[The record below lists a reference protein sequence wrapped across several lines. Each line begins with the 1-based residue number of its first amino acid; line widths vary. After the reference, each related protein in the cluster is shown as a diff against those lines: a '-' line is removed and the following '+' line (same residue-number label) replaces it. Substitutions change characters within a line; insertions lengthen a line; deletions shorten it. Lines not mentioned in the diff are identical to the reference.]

1 MDIITG
7 QRTFCLGLSAL
18 GPVAGVA
25 DVVDIPFVDTAGNF
39 IKCNY
44 FKVTV
49 SIGLAT
55 AKGAFIAELS
65 GVSMEGDMVSNGLS
79 ALNTAVPASGICG
92 VGSTYAGLGTSDALW
107 HGSNGQVCTGIRL
120 QVLPITGTNVTALV
134 EYGNL
139 LPYNILRSDSYDA
152 GA

>member
-7 QRTFCLGLSAL
+7 QRTFCIGLSGL
-18 GPVAGVA
+18 GSVAGA
-25 DVVDIPFVDTAGNF
+25 PDIVDIPFVDTAGNV
-39 IKCNY
+39 IRCNY

-49 SIGLAT
+49 SVGLAT

-65 GVSMEGDMVSNGLS
+65 GVSMEGDMVSNSLS
-79 ALNTAVPASGICG
+79 ALNTAVASSGICG

-107 HGSNGQVCTGIRL
+107 HGSNGQICTGIRL
-120 QVLPITGTNVTALV
+120 QVLPITGTGVNALV

-139 LPYNILRSDSYDA
+139 LPYNTLRSDSYDA